1 MNRNWTKV
9 TKTDEGE
16 FNDVTW
22 KCEDQPELEGTLTEI
37 KTGIGRHSQTIYV
50 VETEDGDTFNVW
62 ETAVLKTLLKKSRE
76 GDYIRIVYLGKK
88 SGKAGSTYKDFDVFI
103 ATGVVKEEAKAEVI
117 EKPEPKVEKKE
128 EPKQEV
134 AATSDNEEEEVP
146 F

>member
-9 TKTDEGE
+9 TKSDEGE

-37 KTGIGRHSQTIYV
+37 KTDIGRHSQVLYV
-50 VETEDGDTFNVW
+50 IETEDGDTFNVW

-88 SGKAGSTYKDFDVFI
+88 TGKAGSKYKDFDVFI
-103 ATGVVKEEAKAEVI
+103 ANGIAKEELVEAKEAP
-117 EKPEPKVEKKE
+117 KPKVEKKE
-128 EPKQEV
+128 EPNKEPVEV
-134 AATSDNEEEEVP
+134 DDNDEEEEVP